1 MALFVS
7 VTPEVAIKGRFN
19 NFCSVNESVRER
31 EHEPMLP
38 KQLEEDELPGESQKR
53 VISALAQSNHPLQI
67 PKESMTGI
75 NTVTEAKAA

>member
-7 VTPEVAIKGRFN
+7 VTHELAIKGRFN

-31 EHEPMLP
+31 EHEPMIP

-53 VISALAQSNHPLQI
+53 VISALAQSNPQI

-75 NTVTEAKAA
+75 NTATEAKAA